1 MNRLLKRIIFL
12 LMQCSTLL
20 VSSQEISELDSLINI
35 LKEQSDS
42 TRINTLYQIF
52 SNQVRQEPSKAKP
65 YTDSLLHESKSLGY
79 QKFVA
84 LAYKAEGLF
93 HYYNS
98 DYNKAETSYLK
109 SISRYKEVNA
119 LIPLSRMY
127 NNLGIVQKYL
137 GKLQKSKESHLNSLK
152 IKESLELGA
161 SDIAASLVNLGV
173 LEWELGNQKLSTD
186 YYLRAEKI
194 CLENDLTRGL
204 NLVRSNLAGNFN
216 DAKEYTKALKYY
228 NLVYDYYKENKD
240 YRSTARIANSIGA
253 LYFSM
258 DSIKTAKSFYL
269 EANKLNKQH
278 NIQQMIGLTSRNL
291 GKVAMKEKEYNRA
304 LSYFLEASTISQ
316 KTGTNTRNVGDYL
329 NIAEAYAAMGDY
341 KKAYKNREIHFHK
354 YDSVFSEQKINQINE
369 LEIQYQSE
377 KKEAA
382 LALQEEEIKTLNEKA
397 KNDKLKKGLYAGGM
411 ASALALF
418 AISVFG
424 YRQRIKMNRIE
435 REKQEKVYKQEI
447 EHKKKELASQTLHL
461 VQKSKFIS
469 ELKDNLEKVRN
480 SPEKFKVEFKRIVML
495 LKKQSAADKDWE
507 VFKSYFSEVHQDFDE
522 KLKSLNAKITDKEL
536 RLASYVKM
544 GLNNTEIA
552 DILNVLPS
560 SIHTSKYRLKQK
572 LNIDK
577 DLDFDGFIKSL

>member
-1 MNRLLKRIIFL
+1 MNRLVKRITFQLILF
-12 LMQCSTLL
+12 STLL
-20 VSSQEISELDSLINI
+20 VYSQEDSELESLINI
-35 LKEQSDS
+35 LQEQSDT
-42 TRINTLYQIF
+42 TRVNTLYQIF
-52 SNQVRQEPSKAKP
+52 SKQVRQEPNKAKP
-65 YTDSLLHESKSLGY
+65 YVDSLLHESKSLGY

-84 LAYKAEGLF
+84 LAYKAEGLY

-98 DYNKAETSYLK
+98 DYNNAETSYSK
-109 SISRYKEVNA
+109 SISIYREIDA
-119 LIPLSRMY
+119 MIPLSRMY
-127 NNLGIVQKYL
+127 NNIGIVQKYL
-137 GKLQKSKESHLNSLK
+137 GQLQKSKESHLNSLK
-152 IKESLELGA
+152 IKESLNLGA

-173 LEWELGNQKLSTD
+173 LEWELGNHELSND
-186 YYLRAEKI
+186 YYLKAEKL
-194 CLENDLTRGL
+194 CLENNLNRGL
-204 NLVRSNLAGNFN
+204 ILVRSNLAGNLE
-216 DAKEYTKALKYY
+216 DEKKYAEALKYY

-240 YRSTARIANSIGA
+240 NRSIARITNSIGA

-258 DSIKTAKSFYL
+258 DSIKTAKSYYL
-269 EANKLNKQH
+269 EAYKLNKQH

-291 GKVAMKEKEYNRA
+291 GKVAMKEKEYKTA
-304 LSYFLEASTISQ
+304 LSYFLEANTISQ

-329 NIAEAYAAMGDY
+329 NIAEAYAAMGNF
-341 KKAYKNREIHFHK
+341 KKAYKNREIHFNK

-369 LEIQYQSE
+369 LEIQYQTE

-424 YRQRIKMNRIE
+424 YRQRIKKNRIE
-435 REKQEKVYKQEI
+435 REKQEEIYKQEI

-461 VQKSKFIS
+461 VQKSKFIA
-469 ELKDNLEKVRN
+469 ELKDNLEEVKN

-522 KLKSLNAKITDKEL
+522 KIKAITEKITDKEL

-544 GLNNTEIA
+544 GLNNNEIA
-552 DILNVLPS
+552 NILNVLPS

-572 LNIDK
+572 LNIEK
-577 DLDFDGFIKSL
+577 NLDFDGFIKSL

>member
-1 MNRLLKRIIFL
+1 MKNWLLILMILAQGLAMQPIF
-12 LMQCSTLL
+12 
-20 VSSQEISELDSLINI
+20 SQDNTELDSLLNVVQ
-35 LKEQSDS
+35 KQTDT

-52 SNQVRQEPSKAKP
+52 SNLVRQEPDRAKP
-65 YTDSLLHESKSLGY
+65 YVDTLFLESNSSGY
-79 QKFVA
+79 KKFKA
-84 LAYKAEGLF
+84 LSYKAEGLY

-98 DYNKAETSYLK
+98 DYTKAELSYSK
-109 SISRYKEVNA
+109 SIAIYKDIDA
-119 LIPLSRMY
+119 MIPLSRMY
-127 NNLGIVQKYL
+127 NNIGIVQKYL
-137 GKLQKSKESHLNSLK
+137 GQLQKSKESHLNSLR
-152 IKESLELGA
+152 IKEKLNLGP

-173 LEWELGNQKLSTD
+173 LERELGNRELSND

-194 CLENDLTRGL
+194 CAENNLTRGL
-204 NLVRSNLAGNFN
+204 NLVRGNLAGNFK
-216 DAKEYTKALKYY
+216 DAKRYTDALKYY
-228 NLVYDYYKENKD
+228 NLVYDYYKENND
-240 YRSTARIANSIGA
+240 YRGIARITNSIGA

-258 DSIKTAKSFYL
+258 DSIQKAKSFYL
-269 EANKLNKQH
+269 EAHELNKQH
-278 NIQQMIGLTSRNL
+278 DIQQMLGLTSRNL
-291 GKVAMKEKEYNRA
+291 GKVAMKEKEYKKA
-304 LSYFLEASTISQ
+304 LNYFLDANIISQ

-341 KKAYKNREIHFHK
+341 KSAYKNREIHFNK

-369 LEIQYQSE
+369 LEIQYQTE

-382 LALQEEEIKTLNEKA
+382 LALQDAEIKTLSEKA

-411 ASALALF
+411 VSALALSGLLF
-418 AISVFG
+418 FG
-424 YRQRIKMNRIE
+424 FRQRMKKNRIA
-435 REKQEKVYKQEI
+435 REKQEAIYKQEI

-461 VQKSKFIS
+461 VQKSKFIA
-469 ELKDNLEKVRN
+469 ELKDNLEKVKN

-507 VFKSYFSEVHQDFDE
+507 VFKSYFSEVHENFEDQ
-522 KLKSLNAKITDKEL
+522 LKALCNKVTDKEL

-544 GLNNTEIA
+544 GLNNNEIA

-577 DLDFDGFIKSL
+577 DLDFDSFIKSL